1 MATKSSRSRRRRDSK
16 SSSSSPTTKK
26 EYSCGMF
33 MNYNHWLIFLIIVFI
48 FIVVLML
55 WSVFT
60 NTGSGC
66 ASLYISGDISGSN
79 PSILNQST
87 DVFAREHYVA
97 GQAAADLYGQATV
110 ALSPGANTVG
120 CTSCKDC
127 ASLGSYQFQPCKC
140 FGIQGAAINAPRPLG
155 TSSCSSQTRMSKDEM
170 VKSQIGCLYN
180 SFNFPP
186 TDCGISGVS

>member
-1 MATKSSRSRRRRDSK
+1 MAAKSSGRRRDSK
-16 SSSSSPTTKK
+16 PTSKK

-33 MNYNHWLIFLIIVFI
+33 MNYNHWLIFLVIVFL
-48 FIVVLML
+48 FVVVLML

-66 ASLYISGDISGSN
+66 TSLYISDSN
-79 PSILNQST
+79 PSIINQSS
-87 DVFAREHYVA
+87 DVFAREHYVP
-97 GQAAADLYGQATV
+97 GQVAADLYGQATV
-110 ALSPGANTVG
+110 SLSPGANTVG

-155 TSSCSSQTRMSKDEM
+155 TSSCSSQTSMSKDEM